1 MKSFKNNIFLKSFFI
16 LLVIVTFLLSF
27 IFLTEYLP
35 YNEYTTEI
43 KETHRKFMSNFS
55 RDYSNKMFRN
65 VDVSLLNKNIIPPV
79 LYKTGYDNYEDL
91 PEETKE
97 NFKKIMEENPDYTI
111 EYYSD
116 EDSMAFIEKNFDND
130 VLVAYKKL
138 KPGAFKADLFRYCIL
153 YKKGGVYGD
162 LNQEYLVSLDEL
174 VDREKDKLVLSRDGY
189 FFLKDYGIDI
199 AFMAA
204 VKELDLFEKCINQ
217 IVENVKKKLYTISA
231 LGVTGPWLMRN
242 VFVKNEEAQR
252 LYKMEIRIDKDG
264 GDYIVFGN
272 GKRYIKRKSKLHNNY
287 MYLNKKHYSGLWK
300 KRDIYDDE
308 ISF

>member
-1 MKSFKNNIFLKSFFI
+1 MKSFKNNIFLKSFLI

-27 IFLTEYLP
+27 VFITEYLP
-35 YNEYTTEI
+35 HNEYTTEI
-43 KETHRKFMSNFS
+43 KETYRKFMSNFS

-65 VDVSLLNKNIIPPV
+65 VDVSLLNKNVIPAV

-116 EDSMAFIEKNFDND
+116 EDSMAFIEKNFDKD

-174 VDREKDKLVLSRDGY
+174 VDREKDKLVFSRDSY
-189 FFLKDYGIDI
+189 FFLKGYGIDI
-199 AFMAA
+199 SFMAA

-242 VFVKNEEAQR
+242 VFLKNEEAQR
-252 LYKMEIRIDKDG
+252 LYKMEIRVDKDG

-272 GKRYIKRKSKLHNNY
+272 SKRCIKRKSKIHNNY
-287 MYLNKKHYSGLWK
+287 MYLNKKHYSWESMEK
-300 KRDIYDDE
+300 KGYL
-308 ISF
+308 